1 MGAMKFTPLDI
12 RQKRFATAFRGL
24 ARRDVQ
30 AFLELLAAEFEE
42 VVKENIALKE
52 ELKRVQGQLEHHLER
67 ERTLQQTMVTAQR
80 VSDDLKGVAKKEADV
95 IISGAELQAEKIVH
109 AAHQRLVQVIE
120 DINELR
126 RQRTQFE
133 SHLRAVI
140 DAHLKLLQ
148 AFESPGFSA
157 EEPRIED
164 NVSFLAPKKAGGT
177 DS

>member
-1 MGAMKFTPLDI
+1 MKFTPLDI

-52 ELKRVQGQLEHHLER
+52 ELKRLQGQLEHHLER

-95 IISGAELQAEKIVH
+95 IVSGAELQAEKIVH

-126 RQRTQFE
+126 RQRSQFE

-140 DAHLKLLQ
+140 DAHQKLLEAFQ
-148 AFESPGFSA
+148 APAFSA
-157 EEPRIED
+157 DEPRIED
-164 NVSFLAPKKAGGT
+164 NISFLAPKKAGGT
-177 DS
+177 ES

>member
-1 MGAMKFTPLDI
+1 MKFTPLDI

-42 VVKENIALKE
+42 VVK
-52 ELKRVQGQLEHHLER
+52 
-67 ERTLQQTMVTAQR
+67 
-80 VSDDLKGVAKKEADV
+80 
-95 IISGAELQAEKIVH
+95 EKIVH

>member
-1 MGAMKFTPLDI
+1 
-12 RQKRFATAFRGL
+12 
-24 ARRDVQ
+24 
-30 AFLELLAAEFEE
+30 
-42 VVKENIALKE
+42 
-52 ELKRVQGQLEHHLER
+52 
-67 ERTLQQTMVTAQR
+67 MVTAQR

-140 DAHLKLLQ
+140 DAHHKLLE
-148 AFESPGFSA
+148 AFQSPGGAA

-164 NVSFLAPKKAGGT
+164 NISFLAPKKSGSSDG
-177 DS
+177 